1 VRRQPDRADAQ
12 VAQVVQPL
20 RDAMKITDAIT
31 IPIGKTSRVNLVE
44 YGGLPP
50 WLCGWIACHIFSSF
64 VSSHVAFASAG
75 VIMIGK

>member
-1 VRRQPDRADAQ
+1 
-12 VAQVVQPL
+12 
-20 RDAMKITDAIT
+20 MKITDAIT

-50 WLCGWIACHIFSSF
+50 WLRGWIACHIFSSF